1 MKNWQ
6 VQINQEGNL
15 FIQGLQPK
23 SNVIDLFGNRD
34 SEHGI
39 CIYSYYL
46 RPLRQLLSRIFPNAG
61 ITSIEAIES
70 IIKEEFCDSRSI
82 SIFKSLLDKADIPYR
97 TYSNVA

>member
-6 VQINQEGNL
+6 VNINQEGNL
-15 FIQGLQPK
+15 FIHGLQQK
-23 SNVIDLFGNRD
+23 SNVVDLFGNLD

-46 RPLRQLLSRIFPNAG
+46 RPLRRLLTKLFPNAG
-61 ITSIEAIES
+61 ITSIDAIEN
-70 IIKEEFCDSRSI
+70 IIKQEFCDSRSI

-97 TYSNVA
+97 SYSNAA